1 MEKSILIH
9 NFHQAGTQ
17 ALVRDFNRLGYTVY
31 SPTDSWG
38 DRIRY
43 YRKDAHS
50 LDSNFLDNTNLI
62 THDQFLEIRPSH
74 VVAGC
79 FEQYDD
85 FTKLANEVGAKIV
98 IGVAGNDQPVIDG
111 DYLLSPDIMTYA
123 KYNIP
128 KVLWLHEPVIPLV
141 EKDIEGSFNTRQA
154 NSYVSNYAEFFPSGW
169 RYAKDFQSKWEKTS
183 FYGSE
188 FLYVED
194 RNHLSRLY
202 SESFVTMYFKDMDCY
217 GQVVLESMMLGT
229 PVVAIRSLI
238 AGKTL
243 GELFLN
249 DSNSILGCSIDEV
262 VSRLRTMTLD
272 EYQRLS
278 QNAQETIQRNT
289 DIESRL
295 NLMRNIGL

>member
-31 SPTDSWG
+31 SPIDNWS
-38 DRIRY
+38 DRIKY

-50 LDSNFLDNTNLI
+50 LDSNFLTNTTLI
-62 THDQFLEIRPSH
+62 THDQFLDIRPSH

-141 EKDIEGSFNTRQA
+141 EKDIEGSFNTKQA
-154 NSYVSNYAEFFPSGW
+154 NSYISNYAEFFPDGW
-169 RYAKDFQSKWEKTS
+169 RCAKDFQSKWEKTS

-202 SESFVTMYFKDMDCY
+202 SESFVTMYFKDRDCY
-217 GQVVLESMMLGT
+217 GQVVLESMVLGT
-229 PVVAIRSLI
+229 PVVAIRRLI

-249 DSNSILGCSIDEV
+249 DSNAILGDNIDEIINRM
-262 VSRLRTMTLD
+262 SNMTYS
-272 EYQRLS
+272 EYEQLS
-278 QNAQETIQRNT
+278 VNARNTIIEKT

-295 NLMRNIGL
+295 NLMRSIGL